1 MPKKASLEVNGMN
14 TAFSTRNI
22 SALLAWLVLG
32 SACAVPMQ
40 QLVNEALVTGDWSE
54 VEQREAALSRRQA
67 REQSMQCGSGEIGH
81 CRTKGRLKKRV
92 CTCESFAD
100 VRNALDQAQDPDFE

>member
-1 MPKKASLEVNGMN
+1 MPKKANLEVNGMN
-14 TAFSTRNI
+14 TTISTSNI
-22 SALLAWLVLG
+22 TALLAWLVLG
-32 SACAVPMQ
+32 SACSVPMQ
-40 QLVNEALVTGDWSE
+40 QLVDEALVTGDWSE

-67 REQSMQCGSGEIGH
+67 REQSIQCGSGDVGY
-81 CRTKGRLKKRV
+81 CKALGRLKKRV